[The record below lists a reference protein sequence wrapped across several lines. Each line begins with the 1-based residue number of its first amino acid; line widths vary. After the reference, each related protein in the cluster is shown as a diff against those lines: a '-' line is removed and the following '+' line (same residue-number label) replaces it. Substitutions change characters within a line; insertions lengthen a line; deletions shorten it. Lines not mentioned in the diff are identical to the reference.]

1 MRISWKL
8 LLSTVVLVACALA
21 VGSFFLI
28 QSSFQSSLARET
40 RRALEENLLL
50 AQAFDLAYAMERGE
64 GESVEKE
71 TILTIMRQIQE
82 GTSANLYLA
91 DAQGAVLY
99 STMRPAIA
107 LPVEGTRRWQLCSTA
122 AGTVVQVATSLETNG
137 VAFSFLTEHSV
148 QAVFAARAEQ
158 FSASRL
164 YNTCILTAAALATL
178 LFTHLFTRPVR
189 RLQLAA
195 QRMQKGDYAVR
206 VPQTGGDELSA
217 LAGSFN
223 AMAQSVQGNVEKITQ
238 SAQRQEEFV
247 ANFAHE
253 IKTPLTSI
261 IGYADL
267 LRAQALTPEKAFVA
281 ANYIFTEGK
290 RLEALSLKLLDLIV
304 AGRQNFLRRKTSSAQ
319 LAQAVRAAVQVPLA
333 QRNMTLA
340 LDVQD
345 AVLLLEPD
353 LFQTLLINLID
364 NARKASE
371 DGGAIALLGRAEGD
385 SYCFSV
391 QDEGRGIPEAELGKI
406 TEAFYMVDKSRSRA
420 QNGAGLGLAL
430 CDRIV
435 KLHGGTMEFASALG
449 AGTTVTVR
457 VPFAGEGGR
466 RRRR

>member
-122 AGTVVQVATSLETNG
+122 AGNVVQVATSLETNG

-164 YNTCILTAAALATL
+164 YNTCTSTCGRPGHAAVYASFYAP
-178 LFTHLFTRPVR
+178 RAS
-189 RLQLAA
+189 LAA
-195 QRMQKGDYAVR
+195 CRAAHAKGR
-206 VPQTGGDELSA
+206 
-217 LAGSFN
+217 
-223 AMAQSVQGNVEKITQ
+223 
-238 SAQRQEEFV
+238 
-247 ANFAHE
+247 
-253 IKTPLTSI
+253 
-261 IGYADL
+261 
-267 LRAQALTPEKAFVA
+267 LRRARA
-281 ANYIFTEGK
+281 ANGW
-290 RLEALSLKLLDLIV
+290 
-304 AGRQNFLRRKTSSAQ
+304 G
-319 LAQAVRAAVQVPLA
+319 
-333 QRNMTLA
+333 
-340 LDVQD
+340 
-345 AVLLLEPD
+345 
-353 LFQTLLINLID
+353 
-364 NARKASE
+364 
-371 DGGAIALLGRAEGD
+371 
-385 SYCFSV
+385 
-391 QDEGRGIPEAELGKI
+391 
-406 TEAFYMVDKSRSRA
+406 
-420 QNGAGLGLAL
+420 
-430 CDRIV
+430 
-435 KLHGGTMEFASALG
+435 
-449 AGTTVTVR
+449 
-457 VPFAGEGGR
+457 
-466 RRRR
+466 

>member
-28 QSSFQSSLARET
+28 QSSFQSSLARN
-40 RRALEENLLL
+40 AYGSVCSP
-50 AQAFDLAYAMERGE
+50 QAFDLAYAMERGE

-122 AGTVVQVATSLETNG
+122 AGNVVQVATSLETNG
-137 VAFSFLTEHSV
+137 TLFSFLTEHSV

-261 IGYADL
+261 ISYADPFCARRHHTGKNL
-267 LRAQALTPEKAFVA
+267 CGRQLYFSPR
-281 ANYIFTEGK
+281 GK
-290 RLEALSLKLLDLIV
+290 RLEALSLKLLDLIGAAEFFAQKNQQRAIGAGCARSGAGAACAEEYDARARC
-304 AGRQNFLRRKTSSAQ
+304 AGRGS
-319 LAQAVRAAVQVPLA
+319 
-333 QRNMTLA
+333 
-340 LDVQD
+340 
-345 AVLLLEPD
+345 
-353 LFQTLLINLID
+353 
-364 NARKASE
+364 
-371 DGGAIALLGRAEGD
+371 
-385 SYCFSV
+385 
-391 QDEGRGIPEAELGKI
+391 
-406 TEAFYMVDKSRSRA
+406 
-420 QNGAGLGLAL
+420 
-430 CDRIV
+430 
-435 KLHGGTMEFASALG
+435 
-449 AGTTVTVR
+449 
-457 VPFAGEGGR
+457 FAGAR
-466 RRRR
+466 PVPNPAHQFD